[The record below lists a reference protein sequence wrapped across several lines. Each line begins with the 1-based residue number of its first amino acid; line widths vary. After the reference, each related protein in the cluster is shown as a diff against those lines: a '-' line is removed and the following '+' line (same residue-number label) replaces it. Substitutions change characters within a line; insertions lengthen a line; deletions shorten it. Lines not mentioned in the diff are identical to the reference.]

1 MPEMWCNMAN
11 ERYRICTTAGI
22 IAERN
27 LGRPSFIFVS
37 PSDQGKTDTVRMLLR
52 DIKTA
57 YAIPPSSP
65 TELGDWLSDRA
76 DISTLLILD
85 DPSDWY
91 GKDFISALSF
101 MKGLQT
107 GVIRSPRSTRFCIS
121 VPVRDNIA
129 TVLFCN
135 QRQFDSIRI
144 LADSIGFLP
153 RAILIYSKHDPET
166 RHNISCFYRDNQITN
181 NTPPKLKVD
190 LRHEYKINTNHINL
204 DEFKGT
210 QRDTAEIFSRVLPEQ
225 DFKDIIPFF
234 RSGLRRQYV
243 DEKIEFE
250 EYQNG

>member
-1 MPEMWCNMAN
+1 MAN

-65 TELGDWLSDRA
+65 TELGDWLNDRA

-85 DPSDWY
+85 DPSDWFS
-91 GKDFISALSF
+91 KDFATAISF

-107 GVIRSPRSTRFCIS
+107 GVIRSPRSTRFNIS
-121 VPVRDNIA
+121 VPVRDNIS

-135 QRQFDSIRI
+135 QRQFDAIRMM
-144 LADSIGFLP
+144 ADTIGYLP
-153 RAILIYSKHDPET
+153 RAVLIYSKHDPET
-166 RHNISCFYRDNQITN
+166 RLNISDFYRDHNITN
-181 NTPPKLKVD
+181 EKPPKLKVN
-190 LRHEYKINTNHINL
+190 LQFQYRTNTNHINL
-204 DEFKGT
+204 DEFKGS
-210 QRDTAEIFSRVLPEQ
+210 QRETAEIFSRILPES
-225 DFKDIIPFF
+225 DFNEILPFF

-250 EYQNG
+250 DL

>member
-1 MPEMWCNMAN
+1 MAN

-65 TELGDWLSDRA
+65 TELGDWLNDRA

-91 GKDFISALSF
+91 SKDFASALSF

-107 GVIRSPRSTRFCIS
+107 GVIRSPRSTRFNIS

-144 LADSIGFLP
+144 MADSIGFLP

-166 RHNISCFYRDNQITN
+166 RLDISDFYREHNITNDKPPRLKTNMRFEYKTNTN
-181 NTPPKLKVD
+181 NA
-190 LRHEYKINTNHINL
+190 NL
-204 DEFKGT
+204 DEFKGS
-210 QRDTAEIFSRVLPEQ
+210 QRETAEIYCRILPES
-225 DFKDIIPFF
+225 DFTEMIPFF

-250 EYQNG
+250 VV

>member
-1 MPEMWCNMAN
+1 MAN
-11 ERYRICTTAGI
+11 ERYRICTTAAV

-65 TELGDWLSDRA
+65 TELGDWLNDRA
-76 DISTLLILD
+76 EISTLLILD

-91 GKDFISALSF
+91 STDLSTAISF

-107 GVIRSPRSTRFCIS
+107 GVIRSPRSTRFNIS
-121 VPVRDNIA
+121 IPIRDNIA

-135 QRQFDSIRI
+135 QRQFDAIRI
-144 LADSIGFLP
+144 MADSIGFLP
-153 RAILIYSKHDPET
+153 RAVLVYSKHNPET
-166 RHNISCFYRDNQITN
+166 RLEISDFYRNHTITN
-181 NTPPKLKVD
+181 DNPPHLKANFRFRYD
-190 LRHEYKINTNHINL
+190 TNHDTNL

-210 QRDTAEIFSRVLPEQ
+210 QRETVETFARIVPECHIKE
-225 DFKDIIPFF
+225 FVPFF

-243 DEKIEFE
+243 DEQIEFE
-250 EYQNG
+250 EAAQ